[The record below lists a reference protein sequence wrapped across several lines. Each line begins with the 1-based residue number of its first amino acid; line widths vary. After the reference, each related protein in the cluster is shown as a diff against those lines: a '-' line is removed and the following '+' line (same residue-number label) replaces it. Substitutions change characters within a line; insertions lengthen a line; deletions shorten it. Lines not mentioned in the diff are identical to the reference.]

1 MTVIANLSECKLIET
16 KLFLPEQQLARD
28 NYLQIQRTIQGIG
41 GAWNRKE
48 QAFVFDSD
56 PSSLWAR
63 VLAGEQIDLLREF
76 KKRTQFFATP
86 KEVVRQMMEYFD
98 IGAGYA
104 VLEPSAGDGGI
115 GDVLLEEFSTF
126 PWTLHAVEQE
136 ETLRNILVR
145 KGYTVVGENFMEL
158 LAMPLYDLIVANP
171 PFSKGQD
178 MLHIMQMSKHLKPG
192 GRIVSL
198 MRDIKLDDRRI
209 RDANPKELTYQGR
222 IHKQFIEFL
231 DDYGFYST
239 EKVPAGVFSESGTSI
254 ATQIFVIDRPL
265 YD

>member
-1 MTVIANLSECKLIET
+1 MTAIANLERCSLKET
-16 KLFLPEQQLARD
+16 RIFLPEQQLARES
-28 NYLQIQRTIQGIG
+28 YLQIQRAIQGIG
-41 GAWNRKE
+41 GIWSRKE

-63 VLAGEQIDLLREF
+63 VLAGEEIDLLREF

-86 KEVVRQMMEYFD
+86 KEVVRLMMEYFD

-115 GDVLLEEFSTF
+115 ADVLQEEFSTY
-126 PWTLHAVEQE
+126 PWTLHTVEKE
-136 ETLRNILVR
+136 ETLRNILER
-145 KGYTVVGENFMEL
+145 KGHTVVGEDFMEL

-178 MLHIMQMSKHLKPG
+178 MLHIMQMIKHLKPG

-198 MRDIKLDDRRI
+198 MRNIEVDDRKI
-209 RDANPKELTYQGR
+209 RDANPKTLTHQGR

-231 DDYGFYST
+231 DNYGFYST
-239 EKVPAGVFSESGTSI
+239 EKVPAGAFAASGTSI
-254 ATQIFVIDRPL
+254 PTQIFVIDRPL